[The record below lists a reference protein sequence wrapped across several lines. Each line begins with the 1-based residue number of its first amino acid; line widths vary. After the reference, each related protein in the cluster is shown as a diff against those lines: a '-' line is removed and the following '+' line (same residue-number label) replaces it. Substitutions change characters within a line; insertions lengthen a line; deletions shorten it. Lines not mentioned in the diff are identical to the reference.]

1 MDWTRLLEIIA
12 SLFSEAQHRLAS
24 ALVDETARAE
34 LTDDEVGEAEGVW
47 LDLFRRV
54 RAGEVDDVETDD
66 VELLAQI
73 GEAAGYARTE
83 AQTRFDDAARE
94 AEAQAER
101 EAEAARLEAEVFGDD
116 GDPEDPEGDPAPAGD
131 PAAPAPEDAP
141 DPADPPAPAAPE
153 GEPAPVTAAGLP
165 TRAAIQA
172 RTPASAQPRVP
183 VITGGEPRIMRLG
196 DREYVSL
203 DEFAETL
210 AERWEDILDAPEGVT
225 EKLRLG
231 RLRVEYPGD
240 RAFSSGEA
248 QESIDGKLGRV
259 LDNAPDAQLWS
270 PALTASGGFCAPVDV
285 DYGLAQISGAQRP
298 VWDYLPKFGADRGG
312 IRYMKPTS
320 LADIKTSN
328 AQTAGSAVS
337 IWTEAVDLAPGSK
350 PFQTISCGTET
361 VVKTRAIVERVR
373 WGNFGARAFPEW
385 VRKWMADIA
394 SAFSR
399 VFETSL
405 LDDIDASCTGVTTTQ
420 VIGATRDLL
429 ANMAQAAAR
438 YRSFHRMAPNA
449 RLRVMVPAWV
459 PEMVAADLIR
469 QQPGDG
475 LETLAVAYEAFR
487 TWCAVRNLNVTFYE
501 DTATGAGQVFGAQG
515 PTDLRNW
522 PSTVRWYLFHE
533 GAFLGLDGGTLDLG
547 LVRDSTLNNTNDFEM
562 FMEQWAAVAYRGV
575 EALKVTS
582 TVCPDG
588 KTSLP
593 VSISSLC
600 AAS

>member
-24 ALVDETARAE
+24 ALVDDAARAE

-54 RAGEVDDVETDD
+54 RAGEVDEVATDD
-66 VELLAQI
+66 VELLSQI
-73 GEAAGYARTE
+73 SDAANMARAEAA
-83 AQTRFDDAARE
+83 TRFED
-94 AEAQAER
+94 AER
-101 EAEAARLEAEVFGDD
+101 EAEAAAEREAEVARLEAEVFGSD
-116 GDPEDPEGDPAPAGD
+116 EEPEGDPEAPPADGAEA
-131 PAAPAPEDAP
+131 PAAP
-141 DPADPPAPAAPE
+141 APE
-153 GEPAPVTAAGLP
+153 GEPAPAPAPEPEPVTAAAP
-165 TRAAIQA
+165 APSRAAIQA
-172 RTPASAQPRVP
+172 RTPAAAQPRVP
-183 VITGGEPRIMRLG
+183 QVTHAEPRILNLG
-196 DREYVSL
+196 NREFESL
-203 DEFAETL
+203 EDFAESV
-210 AERWEDILDAPEGVT
+210 AERWQDILDAPAGVT
-225 EKLRLG
+225 EKIRLG
-231 RLRVEYPGD
+231 RLRVEYPD
-240 RAFSSGEA
+240 ERRFDAGENM
-248 QESIDGKLGRV
+248 QSVEDKLGRV
-259 LDNAPDAQLWS
+259 LDHAWQADLWT

-285 DYGLAQISGAQRP
+285 DYGLAQISGSQRP

-312 IRYMKPTS
+312 IRFMKPTS
-320 LADIKTSN
+320 LADIKTTN

-394 SAFSR
+394 AAYSR
-399 VFETSL
+399 VFETAL
-405 LDDIDASCTGVTTTQ
+405 LDDIDASCTAVTTTQ

-429 ANMAQAAAR
+429 ANIAQAAAR
-438 YRSFHRMAPNA
+438 YRSFQRLPADA
-449 RLRVMVPAWV
+449 RLRIMLPSWA

-475 LETLAVAYEAFR
+475 LETLAVAYDALR
-487 TWCAVRNLNVTFYE
+487 TWLGARNLNVTFYD

-562 FMEQWAAVAYRGV
+562 FMEQWASVAYRGI
-575 EALKVTS
+575 EAVKVTS